1 MVYCKK
7 SKKLDL
13 ERYPPTSSSTLL
25 HIKRASLQSHVWLR
39 SPFAKSLVI
48 DPLQYGYKLQEDD
61 DEDDEVMKPNIMVI
75 SLRIYQN
82 RASVESVQEQ
92 MYAFAV

>member
-1 MVYCKK
+1 MCVAIVKTKTFDQLCNMVYCKK

-13 ERYPPTSSSTLL
+13 ERYPPTPSSTLL

-48 DPLQYGYKLQEDD
+48 DPLECGYKLQEVDD
-61 DEDDEVMKPNIMVI
+61 DE
-75 SLRIYQN
+75 
-82 RASVESVQEQ
+82 
-92 MYAFAV
+92 

>member
-13 ERYPPTSSSTLL
+13 ERYPLTPSSTLL